1 MTSKTVLPD
10 PPYYAVI
17 FTSTRTEVDQGYDQM
32 AQKME
37 DLAREQPG
45 FLGLEAA
52 RGADAFGVTISYWTD
67 EASIAAWKSEADHQI
82 AQKYGR
88 DRWYSD
94 YVTRVARVDRQ
105 YAWP

>member
-1 MTSKTVLPD
+1 MTSKTVLPE

-67 EASIAAWKSEADHQI
+67 EASIAAWKSETDHQI